1 MIPEWIEL
9 ILQLGFPTAT
19 VIFLAWK
26 GIPWLQ
32 DLNKTY
38 QDEQREQNEKH
49 NIEMRTLMTT
59 HLSKMEEKDSNLK
72 EIHDNAMK
80 IIEANTRAI
89 NSLAIDVG
97 SLKETNVTIKSQI
110 EKTNE
115 LINWLKADLT
125 KNAG

>member
-49 NIEMRTLMTT
+49 NTEIRTLMIT
-59 HLSKMEEKDSNLK
+59 HLSKIEEKDSNLK

>member
-9 ILQLGFPTAT
+9 MLQLGFPTAT

-49 NIEMRTLMTT
+49 NIEMRTLMNS
-59 HLSKMEEKDSNLK
+59 HLSKIEEKDSNLK